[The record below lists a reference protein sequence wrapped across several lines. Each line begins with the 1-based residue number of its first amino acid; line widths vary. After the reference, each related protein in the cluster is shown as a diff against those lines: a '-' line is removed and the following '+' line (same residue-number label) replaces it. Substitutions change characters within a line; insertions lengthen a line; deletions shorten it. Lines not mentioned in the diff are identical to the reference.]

1 MKNARQVALDILD
14 RLQRGDQPLDYWLEK
29 AEPQIAELKRPDRAL
44 VHALVYGTLRWKGR
58 LDFIIDQLAQKPAK
72 IDPLVRTI
80 LEMALFQMNHLDRVP
95 DSAAVHTAVDLAK
108 TNGRKWAAGFVNGL
122 LRRSAAT
129 PDPIRWPG
137 EKAAPH
143 EALSVEQALP
153 AWLTRRWIERYGLD
167 QARLLSGAINTIP
180 LVTLR
185 TNTLKTDRDELMQRI
200 ETEAQTVKATRYSRE
215 GIQIASLARP
225 LGQWPAYRNGWFQ
238 VQDEAAQLVTHLLAP
253 VPGETVWDACAGLG
267 TKTAHIAQLMNN
279 QGTVLASDV
288 HPHRLAQLTDDMQ
301 RLGIAIVTPRIM
313 DLIGISADATLPLF
327 DRILIDA
334 PCSGLGVL
342 QKNPDGK
349 WRVSEADIS
358 RSAARQVAILD
369 RVAARLRPGGRL
381 VYAVCSFE
389 PEENEGVIEA
399 FLQKHPEFA
408 IDIPKIA
415 GTPQANRFIT
425 PQGFFKTMPYV
436 ENMDGFFAALLIK
449 VS

>member
-29 AEPQIAELKRPDRAL
+29 AEPQIAELKRQDRAL

-122 LRRSAAT
+122 LRRSTTA

-143 EALSVEQALP
+143 EALSIEIALP
-153 AWLTRRWIERYGLD
+153 AWLTRRWTERYGLD
-167 QARLLSGAINTIP
+167 QARLLGSAINTIP
-180 LVTLR
+180 RVTLR
-185 TNTLKTDRDELMQRI
+185 TNTLKTDRSDLMRRI
-200 ETEAQTVKATRYSRE
+200 QAEAQTVAATRYSPE

-225 LGQWPAYRNGWFQ
+225 LSQWPAYRDGWFQ
-238 VQDEAAQLVTHLLAP
+238 VQDEAAQLISHLLAP

-267 TKTAHIAQLMNN
+267 TKTAHVAQLMNN
-279 QGTVLASDV
+279 QGVIVASDV
-288 HPHRLAQLTDDMQ
+288 HPHRLAHLKADMQ
-301 RLGIAIVTPRIM
+301 RLGVAIVTPRVM
-313 DLIGISADATLPLF
+313 DLTGISGGAALPEF
-327 DRILIDA
+327 DRILVDA

-358 RSAARQVAILD
+358 RSAQRQKAILE
-369 RVAARLRPGGRL
+369 RVAPHLRPGGRL

-408 IDIPKIA
+408 IDNPKIA
-415 GTPQANRFIT
+415 GTAKANRFIT
-425 PQGFFKTMPYV
+425 PQGYFKTLPHL
-436 ENMDGFFAALLIK
+436 EGMDGFFAALLIK
-449 VS
+449 AP

>member
-14 RLQRGDQPLDYWLEK
+14 HLQRGDQPLDYWLEK

-80 LEMALFQMNHLDRVP
+80 LEMALFQLNHLDRIP

-122 LRRSAAT
+122 LRRSAAV
-129 PDPIRWPG
+129 PSPIRWPE
-137 EKAAPH
+137 EKEAPH
-143 EALSVEQALP
+143 ELLSVEQALP
-153 AWLTRRWIERYGLD
+153 YWLARRWIERYGLA
-167 QARLLSGAINTIP
+167 QARLLGSAINTIP
-180 LVTLR
+180 RVTLR
-185 TNTLKTDRDELMQRI
+185 TNTLKADRSDLMRRI
-200 ETEAQTVKATRYSRE
+200 EAEAQTVAATRYSPE

-225 LGQWPAYRNGWFQ
+225 LRQWPAYQDGWFQ
-238 VQDEAAQLVTHLLAP
+238 VQDEAAQLVSHLLAP

-267 TKTAHIAQLMNN
+267 TKTAHLAQLMNN
-279 QGTVLASDV
+279 QGVILASDV
-288 HPHRLAQLTDDMQ
+288 HPHRLAQLKDDMQ

-313 DLIGISADATLPLF
+313 DLTGISTDATLPEF
-327 DRILIDA
+327 DRILVDA

-358 RSAARQVAILD
+358 RSAQRQTAILE
-369 RVAARLRPGGRL
+369 RMAPRLRPGGRL

-415 GTPQANRFIT
+415 GTVQANRFIT
-425 PQGFFKTMPYV
+425 PQGYSKTLPHL
-436 ENMDGFFAALLIK
+436 EGMDGFFAAVLIK
-449 VS
+449 AP